1 VAVDARYHRS
11 LERQLRRL
19 ALFPDSP
26 PEPGQWAELLNVVS
40 TSYGEADADR
50 YTLERSIEISSDEM
64 RALHDVL
71 RVQARHDVLTG
82 LPNRSAL
89 TELLTDALVS
99 ARHRGNE
106 VAVLFVDLDGFKLVN
121 DSLGHSVGDELLV
134 RAAERISGSVR
145 ERDIVARLG
154 GDEFVVVCVD
164 VDDFDAVVAI
174 ARRINAQLETPF
186 RIGAQDSVV
195 TASIGITRSGPGQW
209 SAEELLRMADMAM
222 YRAKTSGRSQYT
234 VFDDDMREQVDD
246 RVATESALRHGI
258 GNGELR
264 LHYQPIVSLDDHKPV
279 GMEALVRWQRPGI
292 GLVTPDA
299 FIPIAEESNLINAVD
314 CWVVREACRQAARW
328 PDPSLSIA
336 VNLSARDLL
345 RDDVVNAMSAALQD
359 TGLPP
364 RRLVMELTETTLMSD
379 SATITNNIARI
390 HSFGVQIAIDDFG
403 TGYSSLS
410 YLRKL
415 PAQTLKIDRSFVS
428 VVDSD
433 RVTQAIVKAM
443 IDMARAL
450 NLDVVAEGVE
460 RESQAEVLR
469 GLGCVAA
476 QGYYFGRPAPADQ

>member
-1 VAVDARYHRS
+1 
-11 LERQLRRL
+11 L
-19 ALFPDSP
+19 ALAPDNV
-26 PEPGQWAELLNVVS
+26 PERGQWAQLLNLVS
-40 TSYGEADADR
+40 TSYSEADADR

-71 RVQARHDVLTG
+71 RIQARHDVLTG

-89 TELLTDALVS
+89 TEMLTDALLA
-99 ARHRGNE
+99 ARRRGGE

-121 DSLGHSVGDELLV
+121 DSLGHAVGDELLV
-134 RAAERISGSVR
+134 RAAERINGAVR

-186 RIGAQDSVV
+186 RIGAHDSVE
-195 TASIGITRSGPGQW
+195 TSSIGITRSGPGQPT
-209 SAEELLRMADMAM
+209 AEKQLSRADMAM
-222 YRAKTSGRSQYT
+222 YEAKTGGRSQYMI
-234 VFDDDMREQVDD
+234 FDEHMRQQLDG
-246 RVATESALRHGI
+246 RLATEGALRHGI
-258 GNGELR
+258 GNSELT
-264 LHYQPIVSLDDHKPV
+264 LHYQPIVALDNSRPV
-279 GMEALVRWQRPGI
+279 GMEALVRWQRPGF

-299 FIPIAEESNLINAVD
+299 FIPIAEESNLITAID
-314 CWVVREACRQAARW
+314 CWVVKEACRQAASW
-328 PDPSLSIA
+328 PDQSLSIA

-345 RDDVVNAMSAALQD
+345 RDDFVNAMSAALQD
-359 TGLPP
+359 TGIAP

-379 SATITNNIARI
+379 SATISKNIARI
-390 HSFGVQIAIDDFG
+390 HSLGVQIAIDDFG

-428 VVDSD
+428 VVDED
-433 RVTQAIVKAM
+433 RVTQAIVRAM

-450 NLDVVAEGVE
+450 DLEVVAEGVE
-460 RESQAEVLR
+460 RESQADLLR
-469 GLGCVAA
+469 DLGCISA
-476 QGYYFGRPAPADQ
+476 QGYLFGRPAPSNP

>member
-1 VAVDARYHRS
+1 VAGGVSYHRS

-19 ALFPDSP
+19 ALYPDSV
-26 PEPGQWAELLNVVS
+26 PEHGQWAELLSVVS
-40 TSYGEADADR
+40 TSYSEADADR

-71 RVQARHDVLTG
+71 RMQARHDVLTG

-89 TELLTDALVS
+89 TELLTDALFA
-99 ARHRGNE
+99 ARRQGGE

-121 DSLGHSVGDELLV
+121 DSLGHAVGDELLV
-134 RAAERISGSVR
+134 RAAERINGAVR

-154 GDEFVVVCVD
+154 GDEFVVVCAD

-195 TASIGITRSGPGQW
+195 TASIGITRSGPGQP
-209 SAEELLRMADMAM
+209 SAEELLRRADMAM
-222 YRAKTSGRSQYT
+222 YEAKTGGRSQYMI
-234 VFDDDMREQVDD
+234 FDENMRQQLDG
-246 RVATESALRHGI
+246 RLATEGALRHGI
-258 GNGELR
+258 GNSELT
-264 LHYQPIVSLDDHKPV
+264 LHYQPIVALDSSRPI
-279 GMEALVRWQRPGI
+279 GMEALVRWQRPGF

-299 FIPIAEESNLINAVD
+299 FIPIAEESNLITAID
-314 CWVVREACRQAARW
+314 CWVIKEACRQAALW
-328 PDPSLSIA
+328 PDQSLSIA

-359 TGLPP
+359 TGIAP

-379 SATITNNIARI
+379 SATISKNIARI
-390 HSFGVQIAIDDFG
+390 HSLGVQIAIDDFG

-415 PAQTLKIDRSFVS
+415 PAHTLKIDRSFVS
-428 VVDSD
+428 VVDED
-433 RVTQAIVKAM
+433 RVTQAIVRAM

-450 NLDVVAEGVE
+450 DLEVVAEGVE
-460 RESQAEVLR
+460 RESQADLLR
-469 GLGCVAA
+469 DLGCVSA
-476 QGYYFGRPAPADQ
+476 QGYLFGRPGPSSP

>member
-1 VAVDARYHRS
+1 VVLAAGYHRS

-19 ALFPDSP
+19 ALRPDTL
-26 PEPGQWAELLNVVS
+26 PEHEQWVELLNLIS
-40 TSYGEADADR
+40 SSYSEADADR

-71 RVQARHDVLTG
+71 RMQARHDVLTG

-89 TELLTDALVS
+89 TELLADALAA
-99 ARHRGNE
+99 ARHHGRE

-164 VDDFDAVVAI
+164 VDDFDTVVAI

-195 TASIGITRSGPGQW
+195 TASIGITRSGPGQP

-234 VFDDDMREQVDD
+234 IFDDDMRQQVDG

-258 GNGELR
+258 AHGELI
-264 LHYQPIVSLDDHKPV
+264 LHYQPIIALDHRRPI
-279 GMEALVRWQRPGI
+279 GMEALVRWQRPGFA
-292 GLVTPDA
+292 LVMPDA
-299 FIPIAEESNLINAVD
+299 FIPIAEESNLINAID
-314 CWVVREACRQAARW
+314 CWVIREACREAARW
-328 PDPSLSIA
+328 PDQSRSIA

-359 TGLPP
+359 TGLAP
-364 RRLVMELTETTLMSD
+364 RRLMMELTETTLMSD
-379 SATITNNIARI
+379 SITIANNIARI
-390 HSFGVQIAIDDFG
+390 HSLGVQIAIDDFG

-428 VVDSD
+428 VVDED
-433 RVTQAIVKAM
+433 QVAQTIVKAM

-450 NLDVVAEGVE
+450 NLEVIAEGVE
-460 RESQAEVLR
+460 RESQAQVLR
-469 GLGCVAA
+469 GLGCAAA
-476 QGYYFGRPAPADQ
+476 QGYHFGRPGPPGP